1 MHNIQVVPKCAH
13 VERRHSACERSLS
26 VVDGDGVDRDGR
38 AGHGVRLTNAQT
50 WDNIRYYDQFS
61 WLWNFLGFGTNEHIL
76 NAAKTPITC

>member
-1 MHNIQVVPKCAH
+1 MLSGGILH
-13 VERRHSACERSLS
+13 VSVRYRYSLS

-38 AGHGVRLTNAQT
+38 AGHGVGLTNAQT

-76 NAAKTPITC
+76 NAVKTPITC